1 MNSPYFQHG
10 LISTVSNIVKAANAD
25 ADRVRE
31 DLLSADLPAKI
42 ITKVKRSSEDGGM
55 DTSCVQLFICRM
67 SPIIWGLQ
75 VLILLSHQVSS
86 NHQFPHI

>member
-1 MNSPYFQHG
+1 MNSYTTKSKYISGFPSFQLG
-10 LISTVSNIVKAANAD
+10 VISTVFTMVKAANAD
-25 ADRVRE
+25 AEHVRE

-42 ITKVKRSSEDGGM
+42 ISNVKRSSEDGGM

-75 VLILLSHQVSS
+75 V
-86 NHQFPHI
+86 